1 MPRRHWPEYAIEA
14 ALLAGF
20 MVSATAFTVLL
31 ESPGS
36 PIHAAMP
43 WPLARRG
50 VMGLAM
56 ALTAIVLTYSP
67 WGGRTGAHL
76 NPAVSVMFT
85 RLGRMRVADA
95 AGYITAHFAG
105 GIAGVALARLAF
117 GPVVAHRSVNW
128 VATVPGPCGALCALA
143 AEAAMTATLFGIVL
157 RVSSHPRWQSVTG
170 IAAACCVA
178 VFITVE
184 APLSGMSLNPARTF
198 GPAMWSGE
206 AAGLWIY
213 FVAPLAGMGL
223 ATEVFRRVC
232 GSGGGCPTL
241 HHGPSCLFCA
251 ERKIA

>member
-1 MPRRHWPEYAIEA
+1 MSRSHWPEFAIEA

-31 ESPGS
+31 ETPGS
-36 PIHAAMP
+36 PIHAALP

-56 ALTAIVLTYSP
+56 ALTAVALTYSP

-85 RLGRMRVADA
+85 RLGRMRVEDA
-95 AGYITAHFAG
+95 AGYIAAHFAG

-117 GPVVAHRSVNW
+117 GPIVAHASVNW
-128 VATVPGPCGALCALA
+128 VATLPGPSGAWWALA
-143 AEAAMTATLFGIVL
+143 AEVAMTATLFGTVL
-157 RVSSHPRWQSVTG
+157 LVSSHPRWQAVTG

-184 APLSGMSLNPARTF
+184 APISGMSLNPARTF
-198 GPAMWSGE
+198 GPAVWSQDLT
-206 AAGLWIY
+206 ALWIY

-223 ATEVFRRVC
+223 ATEVFRRVH
-232 GSGGGCPTL
+232 GPRGDCPTL
-241 HHGPSCLFCA
+241 HHGPACMFCA